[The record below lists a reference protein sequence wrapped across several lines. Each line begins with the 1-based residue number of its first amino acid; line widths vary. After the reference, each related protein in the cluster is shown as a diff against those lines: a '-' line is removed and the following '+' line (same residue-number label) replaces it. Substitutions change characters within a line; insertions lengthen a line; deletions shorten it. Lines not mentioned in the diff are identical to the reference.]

1 MEGEGLVER
10 AEVERAEAERA
21 EAERVEERVEMVE
34 GTGVEKKVAEGR
46 VERVEGERVEE
57 KGVVGLGAEAG
68 PARQPPSQGLG
79 AEAGPARQP
88 PSHLE
93 RECEFLEAAL
103 SIPGLKGGWLAP
115 RPGGDA
121 VLALQY
127 AQRDLAANTQR
138 RSLVHA
144 RLSEAGLEAGAPA
157 AATPAAE
164 MHGALACWA
173 SPSGRR
179 RVLVRAGAGAGGS
192 AAAGGAAPGTIL
204 EVWGPL
210 RLERVVSVPEVV
222 HGSVFADPWFGGAGP
237 SWSPDER
244 SLVYVAE

>member
-1 MEGEGLVER
+1 MEGSTGSFSGPCPGRTIPIDMRSLRMRFWLRTPPLRPCSSSSQPIVDILILLCLTPGKTHRPLPTHTLAVLGR
-10 AEVERAEAERA
+10 ARRIVQVSLLSTSHVSRSLRIPGPHLHSRRAPRLGSDSFA
-21 EAERVEERVEMVE
+21 
-34 GTGVEKKVAEGR
+34 GR
-46 VERVEGERVEE
+46 RSMTRHPELQ
-57 KGVVGLGAEAG
+57 GLGAEAG

-144 RLSEAGLEAGAPA
+144 RLSEAG
-157 AATPAAE
+157 
-164 MHGALACWA
+164 
-173 SPSGRR
+173 
-179 RVLVRAGAGAGGS
+179 
-192 AAAGGAAPGTIL
+192 
-204 EVWGPL
+204 
-210 RLERVVSVPEVV
+210 
-222 HGSVFADPWFGGAGP
+222 
-237 SWSPDER
+237 
-244 SLVYVAE
+244 